1 VRLAAGVLLC
11 LDGVAVGAVAVLQEV
26 VPVQDHN
33 QLWAQLITSGIILAI
48 GGAVI
53 RHLISFQREYADQ
66 RLKDQAA
73 IEHRFQVERQAME
86 AETDNRHRE
95 NLVTLHTLQSSLGE
109 MRYLLLGAQGEG
121 GLIEGERRNR
131 RVRHDL
137 TQDLTLLA
145 HRVQHMETYLLRIS
159 DKVDAPFN
167 PMPEPRRRST
177 DGHDS

>member
-1 VRLAAGVLLC
+1 MRLAAGVLLC

-66 RLKDQAA
+66 RLKDQA
-73 IEHRFQVERQAME
+73 AME